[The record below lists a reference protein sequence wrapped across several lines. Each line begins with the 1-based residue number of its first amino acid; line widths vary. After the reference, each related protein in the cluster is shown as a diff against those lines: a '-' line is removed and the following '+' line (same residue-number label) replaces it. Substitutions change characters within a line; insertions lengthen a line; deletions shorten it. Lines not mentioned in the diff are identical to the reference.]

1 MAILAVNC
9 FNWMIQNLY
18 METCSTSA
26 QVLHLQR
33 RDTHLGVGFCWM
45 LEKDWQEKHL
55 WSQKWGHVFFLFFFQ
70 FFRLFL
76 EDEGASN
83 SFLAVCSAT
92 GRRSTNASS
101 RKTRP
106 EARRFVNTNLQH
118 KLKNRGKFNYPKN
131 AWTLQ
136 WKGEWTCISQGCFGV
151 LKMTPLDWGG
161 NRILRVLYFPNLKY
175 IRRFLGGFPVLND
188 LFVWFICPERLFFF
202 SKFQPLSLR

>member
-1 MAILAVNC
+1 M
-9 FNWMIQNLY
+9 
-18 METCSTSA
+18 
-26 QVLHLQR
+26 
-33 RDTHLGVGFCWM
+33 
-45 LEKDWQEKHL
+45 
-55 WSQKWGHVFFLFFFQ
+55 FFFFVFFQ

-202 SKFQPLSLR
+202 PSFSRSAYAKWVGTRNLFWARNTSIEWILTLETNSQYLKRNKYLKPPPSFDCVFCGWTSRSNP